1 MAERVAPYNV
11 AEIVGFEPTVEFNP
25 YDGLANRCLKPLS
38 HISVSSQDDDQV
50 IDQTILYRATA
61 YDN

>member
-1 MAERVAPYNV
+1 L

-38 HISVSSQDDDQV
+38 HISVFFV
-50 IDQTILYRATA
+50 NLQTNLY
-61 YDN
+61 Y